1 MNLPLS
7 HILRLKKS
15 IQKEKQK
22 RNPVQSSAPGISE
35 EKVQEI
41 AEKILSARVQSMI
54 DNLSRKLEATT
65 HTIMENERALRA
77 HIESVAA
84 EGRNVSEN
92 MSKEINHLR
101 TRLHEVELNES
112 RRGRFEYRQPMQ
124 STQSWHGDN
133 QQRHAQEKG
142 HDRRFDSIIVNRDA
156 PGPPIPMPT

>member
-1 MNLPLS
+1 
-7 HILRLKKS
+7 
-15 IQKEKQK
+15 
-22 RNPVQSSAPGISE
+22 
-35 EKVQEI
+35 
-41 AEKILSARVQSMI
+41 
-54 DNLSRKLEATT
+54 
-65 HTIMENERALRA
+65 
-77 HIESVAA
+77 
-84 EGRNVSEN
+84 

-156 PGPPIPMPT
+156 PGPPIPMPTSPRKRAISSEVRKRGESIEFHVQRLVERLKTEPESKSQTT